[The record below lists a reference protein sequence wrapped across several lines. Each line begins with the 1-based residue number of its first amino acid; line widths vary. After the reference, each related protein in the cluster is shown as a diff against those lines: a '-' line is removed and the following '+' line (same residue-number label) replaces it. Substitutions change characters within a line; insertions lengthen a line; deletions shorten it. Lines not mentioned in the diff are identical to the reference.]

1 MQESWSY
8 HRTKTFDQVGGR
20 WHFATKYFAAAK
32 GEDEPREIYFRN
44 DDSTEFG
51 MLRFER
57 QKDNPYR
64 DFHAIVTKIM
74 NNAPF
79 RRSLHDDKTARIW
92 RKNWK

>member
-8 HRTKTFDQVGGR
+8 HRTKTVDRLGGR
-20 WHFATKYFAAAK
+20 WHFATKYFSAGK
-32 GEDEPREIYFRN
+32 VGDEPREIYFRN

-57 QKDNPYR
+57 LKDNPYR

-74 NNAPF
+74 NNVPF
-79 RRSLHDDKTARIW
+79 RRSLLNENTARV
-92 RKNWK
+92 WKKSWK